1 MQHALSSRFG
11 GVVGEQ
17 GLDPGRIIA
26 SAGALA
32 IHVVVLL
39 LLLVPAKLP
48 PLAPEAVRLPDIRLI
63 PRKQPV
69 PVVPVPVPVEVAPPK
84 AIPDPK
90 PVAATPTPPIE
101 APQPMVAP
109 QPMDIPVVPATPVAI
124 TPAVEP
130 ASQPTTMTGATLR
143 YAAAPPP
150 PYPVRALRAGAEGT
164 VLLEVL
170 VDTDGQPLE
179 VTIAR
184 SSGHRELDRAA
195 LRHVLAHWRF
205 QPALRDGHPV
215 RAIGLVP
222 IGFSLQ
228 R

>member
-1 MQHALSSRFG
+1 MQHALSFRFG
-11 GVVGEQ
+11 RAVSGP

-48 PLAPEAVRLPDIRLI
+48 PLALDVVRLPDVRWI
-63 PRKQPV
+63 PRDQQTPV
-69 PVVPVPVPVEVAPPK
+69 IPVPVEVEPPR
-84 AIPDPK
+84 AVPDPR
-90 PVAATPTPPIE
+90 PIAATPTPPIE
-101 APQPMVAP
+101 ASQPVVAP
-109 QPMDIPVVPATPVAI
+109 QPMDIPVAPALPLAT
-124 TPAVEP
+124 TPAAGP
-130 ASQPTTMTGATLR
+130 ASPPDTMTGATLR
-143 YAAAPPP
+143 YAAASPP

-170 VDTDGQPLE
+170 VDTDGRPLE

-184 SSGHRELDRAA
+184 SSSHRELDRAA

-215 RAIGLVP
+215 QAVGLVP
-222 IGFSLQ
+222 IGFAL
-228 R
+228 RR

>member
-48 PLAPEAVRLPDIRLI
+48 PLAPEAVRLPDIRII
-63 PRKQPV
+63 PRRQPV
-69 PVVPVPVPVEVAPPK
+69 PVVPVPVEVAPPT

-90 PVAATPTPPIE
+90 PVAATPAPPVE
-101 APQPMVAP
+101 APQPTVAP
-109 QPMDIPVVPATPVAI
+109 QPMDIPVAPALPVAT

-143 YAAAPPP
+143 YAAASPP

-195 LRHVLAHWRF
+195 LRHVLEHWRF
-205 QPALRDGHPV
+205 QPAMRDGHAV

-222 IGFSLQ
+222 ISFAL
-228 R
+228 RR